1 MERNQMK
8 SNAVQC
14 WCNYH
19 EIMHKNQRDYNLS
32 KCHLASCLLCIIVFF
47 FLILGDPTCPPAT
60 AAAAVAV
67 FGADIVV
74 VVVVVVVIIS
84 FQCSRADPRANM

>member
-14 WCNYH
+14 LCKNH

-60 AAAAVAV
+60 AAAAV
-67 FGADIVV
+67 FGADIV